1 MILCLS
7 EIYLD
12 STTPDSFL
20 ELEGHNLVHAEHF
33 DNIKRGGVCINY
45 KGWLSAWIINLTHFK
60 ELWNELH
67 Q

>member
-20 ELEGHNLVHAEHF
+20 ELEGHDLVHAEHL

-45 KGWLSAWIINLTHFK
+45 KG
-60 ELWNELH
+60 
-67 Q
+67 